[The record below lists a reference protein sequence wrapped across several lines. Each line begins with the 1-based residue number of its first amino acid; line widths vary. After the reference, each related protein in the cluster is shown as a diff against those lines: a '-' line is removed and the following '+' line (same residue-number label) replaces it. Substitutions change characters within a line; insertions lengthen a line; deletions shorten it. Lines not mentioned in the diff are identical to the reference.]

1 MHAHERFNALRET
14 IREEIRYKRE
24 AVREHFHPALHDVEA
39 KVLAHVHQLEAD
51 LYMDDWRKTVAAIH
65 EKLAA
70 IEGHVHRLA
79 VHNGLATHDAET
91 RLEKV
96 ESRMHVAETRLDAH
110 AEAIAPGGHDG
121 HLMTHVESRLEKV
134 ERDTLPTRVGTGVA
148 PAAAKY
154 PGEGEAWRPTAG
166 GAQG

>member
-1 MHAHERFNALRET
+1 MNEHWEELREKV
-14 IREEIRYKRE
+14 RDEFRFKRE
-24 AVREHFHPALHDVEA
+24 AVREYFHDTLHNLEA
-39 KVLAHVHQLEAD
+39 KVVAHIHNAEGRGAAAEETLKCRLEAVEGRIQ
-51 LYMDDWRKTVAAIH
+51 L
-65 EKLAA
+65 
-70 IEGHVHRLA
+70 IEDRLTTHV
-79 VHNGLATHDAET
+79 DT

-96 ESRMHVAETRLDAH
+96 ESCMHVAETRLDAH